1 LIHGK
6 CAAAPGL
13 IPGPVHPRM
22 LGYTGQKGHLR
33 IVFATRFAPIAF
45 LLIFAQA
52 QLVARSAAP
61 PASLAADTGENGF
74 GVSPTLFS
82 TLAAINAAGY
92 DAGID
97 SPLNEHF
104 KVRTQVREE
113 LAKLKVPS
121 LIELRSFYRAH
132 KKPTE
137 AADLGQYISFA
148 MLAKGPPN
156 FEVPEGET
164 PPDVEAL
171 TGLSELLARFYK
183 EANLEGLWN
192 RAQPAY
198 AAAISE
204 YQDQVISTLF
214 ETNGYLRN
222 PSGYLGRRFQIYL
235 DLLGAPDQI
244 QVRSYKDDYFLVITP
259 TTAPVIDEIR
269 DAYLA
274 YTLDPLSF
282 KYKTVILTKKAL
294 QKYSDAAPA
303 LDLAYKDDWSLL
315 VTKCLTKAIDSRL
328 LHGNPEKKQA
338 FVNQAMREGYILT
351 AAFADLLPAY
361 EKQPDAMRL
370 YYPDL
375 IAAVDVKKEDKR
387 LRTVQFAQS
396 LPPRVIA
403 PPAKMQID
411 PAEESL
417 RAADGLMEQH
427 DFESARKL
435 YKNILEQTD
444 DKAKKGRAMYG
455 MAVIDL
461 QEKRWDEALN
471 LFQRTVEA
479 NPNPSTTAWSHYY
492 LGQLALKAGD
502 SDKATSEFKQTI
514 ATEGGSARARE
525 AAENALRSSS
535 GEIKK

>member
-1 LIHGK
+1 M
-6 CAAAPGL
+6 AATAHPG
-13 IPGPVHPRM
+13 M
-22 LGYTGQKGHLR
+22 LGYTEQKGHLR
-33 IVFATRFAPIAF
+33 IVFPTRFAPIAF
-45 LLIFAQA
+45 LLIFSHA
-52 QLVARSAAP
+52 QLVAGSAGS
-61 PASLAADTGENGF
+61 PASLGADAGENGF
-74 GVSPTLFS
+74 GVSLTLFS

-97 SPLNEHF
+97 SPLNEHY

-121 LIELRSFYRAH
+121 LLELKSFYRAH
-132 KKPTE
+132 KRPTE

-148 MLAKGPPN
+148 MLAKGPPS
-156 FEVPEGET
+156 FEIPEGET

-171 TGLSELLARFYK
+171 AGLSELLARFYK

-198 AAAISE
+198 AAAIAE

-244 QVRSYKDDYFLVITP
+244 QVRSYKDDYFMVITP

-282 KYKTVILTKKAL
+282 KYKTVILTKKPL

-328 LHGNPEKKQA
+328 LHG
-338 FVNQAMREGYILT
+338 T
-351 AAFADLLPAY
+351 
-361 EKQPDAMRL
+361 
-370 YYPDL
+370 
-375 IAAVDVKKEDKR
+375 
-387 LRTVQFAQS
+387 
-396 LPPRVIA
+396 PR
-403 PPAKMQID
+403 
-411 PAEESL
+411 
-417 RAADGLMEQH
+417 
-427 DFESARKL
+427 
-435 YKNILEQTD
+435 
-444 DKAKKGRAMYG
+444 
-455 MAVIDL
+455 
-461 QEKRWDEALN
+461 
-471 LFQRTVEA
+471 
-479 NPNPSTTAWSHYY
+479 
-492 LGQLALKAGD
+492 
-502 SDKATSEFKQTI
+502 
-514 ATEGGSARARE
+514 
-525 AAENALRSSS
+525 RSRHS
-535 GEIKK
+535 